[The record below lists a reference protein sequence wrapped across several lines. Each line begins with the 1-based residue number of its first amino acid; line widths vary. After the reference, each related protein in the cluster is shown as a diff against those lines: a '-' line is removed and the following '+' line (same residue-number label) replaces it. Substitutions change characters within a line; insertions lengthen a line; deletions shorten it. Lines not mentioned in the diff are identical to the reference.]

1 MRVIRK
7 FFHPTLPGIVGLL
20 PVAALLFILGSALLP
35 SDKTLA
41 CLPCKCKQNH
51 ALNCYGGFHVNTI
64 VNKRTGD
71 CAIEVLGIDG
81 NGRGYRAIYAT
92 AKELAKFAE
101 TPEENT
107 LIEQYYEYALYK
119 LTSGEYQV
127 NVGPLAENKVYVV
140 TFTGCPATDV
150 KETNYVA
157 GQG

>member
-1 MRVIRK
+1 MFRNLTQALLKRTPIV
-7 FFHPTLPGIVGLL
+7 LPL
-20 PVAALLFILGSALLP
+20 AALLFTMVSALIP
-35 SDKTLA
+35 TDKAQA
-41 CLPCKCKQNH
+41 CLPCKCKENH

-64 VNKRTGD
+64 VDPKTGD

-81 NGRGYRAIYAT
+81 NGRGYKAIYAT
-92 AKELAKFAE
+92 AKELAKVPE
-101 TPEENT
+101 TVEENT

-140 TFTGCPATDV
+140 TWTGCPATDV

-157 GQG
+157 SQQ